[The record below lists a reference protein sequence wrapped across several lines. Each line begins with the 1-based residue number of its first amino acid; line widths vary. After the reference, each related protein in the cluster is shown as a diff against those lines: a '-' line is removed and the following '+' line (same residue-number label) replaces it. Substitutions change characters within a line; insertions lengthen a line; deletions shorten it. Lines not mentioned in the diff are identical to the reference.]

1 MDPKLHQTILPSSF
15 KLRPFILVAVFLLST
30 PSSSQLSSDF
40 YLFSCP
46 NVERFVRNTVESASA
61 LDSTIPGKLLRLLF
75 HDCLV
80 EVLTVSPHTGCD
92 ASVLIQ
98 GKGTERSDPANE
110 SLGGFYVVDSAKE
123 LLEDLCPGTVSCAD
137 ILVLAARD
145 AVELVIEVPLGRR
158 DGLVS
163 SASNVR
169 PNMVDTS
176 FSVDELAQSFTSK
189 GLSMDDLVVLSGNP
203 HGLIRLTST
212 AFERFQQSSNG
223 TMVPVDA
230 SLEKGYAKQLAE
242 MCRAGASSTTTV
254 DNDPSTPS
262 LFDNEYYVNLLANR
276 GLLHSDSVLVT
287 DARTR
292 SAVEAFSESQDAF
305 FMSWGESFVKLS
317 TIGVKT
323 GDEGEIRFSC
333 SSVNG

>member
-15 KLRPFILVAVFLLST
+15 KLIPFILVAVFLLST
-30 PSSSQLSSDF
+30 PSASQLSSDF

-80 EVLTVSPHTGCD
+80 EGCD

-145 AVELVIEVPLGRR
+145 AVELTGGPSVEVPLGRR

-189 GLSMDDLVVLSGNP
+189 GLSMDDLVVLSGAHTVGSSHCN
-203 HGLIRLTST
+203 
-212 AFERFQQSSNG
+212 AFSERFQQSSNG

-242 MCRAGASSTTTV
+242 MCGAGASATTTV

>member
-1 MDPKLHQTILPSSF
+1 MDPKLHQTILLSSF
-15 KLRPFILVAVFLLST
+15 KLIPFILIAVFLLST
-30 PSSSQLSSDF
+30 PSASQLSSDF

-46 NVERFVRNTVESASA
+46 NVERLVRNTVESASA

-75 HDCLV
+75 HDCLI
-80 EVLTVSPHTGCD
+80 EGCD

-98 GKGTERSDPANE
+98 GKGTERSDPANK

-123 LLEDLCPGTVSCAD
+123 LLEVLCPGTVSCAD

-145 AVELVIEVPLGRR
+145 AVELTGGPSVEVPLGRR

-176 FSVDELAQSFTSK
+176 FSVDELSQRFTSK
-189 GLSMDDLVVLSGNP
+189 GLSMDDLVVLSGA
-203 HGLIRLTST
+203 HTVGSSHCD
-212 AFERFQQSSNG
+212 AFSERFKQSSNG
-223 TMVPVDA
+223 TMVPVDT

-242 MCRAGASSTTTV
+242 TCRPGASATTMV

-262 LFDNEYYVNLLANR
+262 LFDNQYYVNLLANR

-292 SAVEAFSESQDAF
+292 STVKAFSESQDAF
-305 FMSWGESFVKLS
+305 FMSWAESFVKLS
-317 TIGVKT
+317 IIDVKT
-323 GDEGEIRFSC
+323 GDDGEIRFSC